1 MEPVKISSLE
11 LENVKRIRAVQIQPT
26 KDGLTV
32 IGGRNGQGKT
42 SVLDAIAWALG
53 GNKLK
58 PDNPNR
64 DGGATP
70 AKLHVELS
78 NGIVVERRGKNG
90 TLYVTDQTG
99 MKGTQRLLDE
109 FLSQLALD
117 LPKFLGG
124 SDRDRTT
131 ALLQTLGIDEQLA
144 ALDGQIR
151 SCYQQ
156 RQLVGQDA
164 KRLRAHADKLPQ
176 HSDAP
181 DEPVS
186 VAELVRQQQ
195 EILAHNGENQKKRD
209 NVSRIEWECQSVKQD
224 ISHIGQSIKA
234 AQKQLDE
241 YVRDMQGRISRM
253 QSEYAEQQERFKT
266 RLADLDVAKKTAEQL
281 ADESTAE
288 VERSIAEI
296 ESINA
301 RVADNQRKAEAVEV
315 ATKREAEYTD
325 LTVTLEDLRNRRTAL
340 LDGAPLPLPGL
351 SVNEDGRLTYNGQT
365 WSDMSSSE
373 QLRVATAIV
382 RATKPDCGF
391 VLVDKLEQ
399 LDPQTLAEF
408 GAWAQGE
415 GLQVIG
421 TRVGTDD
428 ACTVVIED
436 GRVDGQDMPEPTP
449 PDPRGQ
455 ALDWDAPTASAE
467 KVWDGKE
474 PLF

>member
-11 LENVKRIRAVQIQPT
+11 LENVKRIRAVQIVPS

-53 GNKLK
+53 GNKMK
-58 PDNPNR
+58 PNNPNR

-99 MKGTQRLLDE
+99 MKGTQKLLDE

-124 SDRDRTT
+124 TDKDRTT
-131 ALLQTLGIDEQLA
+131 ALLQTLGIDDQLA

-151 SCYQQ
+151 STYQE

-176 HSDAP
+176 HADVPA
-181 DEPVS
+181 EPVS

-195 EILAHNGENQKKRD
+195 EILARNGENQRKRE
-209 NVSRIEWECQSVKQD
+209 NVSRLEWECQSTRQN
-224 ISHIGQSIKA
+224 IEHIDQSIKA
-234 AQKQLDE
+234 AQAQLDE
-241 YVRDMQGRISRM
+241 YVRDT
-253 QSEYAEQQERFKT
+253 QERINRMMSEHEDQKKRLSKQLGDLETARKT
-266 RLADLDVAKKTAEQL
+266 VEQL
-281 ADESTAE
+281 VDESTAE
-288 VERSIAEI
+288 IEQSIADI
-296 ESINA
+296 ESVNA
-301 RVADNQRKAEAVEV
+301 RVADNQRKAEAVAV
-315 ATKREAEYTD
+315 ATEREQEYADMTA
-325 LTVTLEDLRNRRTAL
+325 TVESLRDQRVAL
-340 LDGAPLPLPGL
+340 LDGAPLPLEGL
-351 SVNEDGRLTYNGQT
+351 SVDEEGRLTYLGQT
-365 WSDMSSSE
+365 WGDMSSSE

-391 VLVDKLEQ
+391 VLLDKLEQ
-399 LDPQTLAEF
+399 MDTQTLSEF
-408 GAWAQGE
+408 GAWAQDE

-421 TRVGTDD
+421 TRVGTGDE
-428 ACTVVIED
+428 CTIVIED
-436 GRVDGQDMPEPTP
+436 GRVEGQDTPEPTP
-449 PDPRGQ
+449 PNPKGE
-455 ALDWDAPTASAE
+455 ALDWGTPKKTWGGDT
-467 KVWDGKE
+467 
-474 PLF
+474 F

>member
-78 NGIVVERRGKNG
+78 NGITVERRGKNG

-99 MKGTQRLLDE
+99 MKGTQKLLDE
-109 FLSQLALD
+109 FLSHLALD
-117 LPKFLGG
+117 LPKFIGG
-124 SDRDRTT
+124 SDRDRTN

-144 ALDGQIR
+144 AFDSQIR
-151 SCYQQ
+151 SCYQE

-176 HSDAP
+176 HADVPA
-181 DEPVS
+181 EPVS

-195 EILAHNGENQKKRD
+195 EILARNGENQRKREKVEQIKRD
-209 NVSRIEWECQSVKQD
+209 YDRTV
-224 ISHIGQSIKA
+224 
-234 AQKQLDE
+234 
-241 YVRDMQGRISRM
+241 
-253 QSEYAEQQERFKT
+253 QSESDLNDRIAYMLEQVERLK
-266 RLADLDVAKKTAEQL
+266 ADLGEVQKRRSSLGADLVMAKTTAEKLQ
-281 ADESTAE
+281 DESTAE
-288 VERSIAEI
+288 IEASIADI
-296 ESINA
+296 ESVNA

-315 ATKREAEYTD
+315 ATKREGEYADMTA
-325 LTVTLEDLRNRRTAL
+325 TLEDLRSRRTAL
-340 LDGAPLPLPGL
+340 LDGAPLPLDGL
-351 SVNEDGRLTYNGQT
+351 SVNEDGLLTYNGQT
-365 WSDMSSSE
+365 WGDMSSSE

-408 GAWAQGE
+408 GTWAQGE

-428 ACTVVIED
+428 TCTVVIED
-436 GRVDGQDMPEPTP
+436 GKVEGQDMADPVA
-449 PDPRGQ
+449 PDPKGE
-455 ALDWDAPTASAE
+455 ALEWAAPKKT
-467 KVWDGKE
+467 WGGDR
-474 PLF
+474 F

>member
-1 MEPVKISSLE
+1 LEPVKISSLE

-99 MKGTQRLLDE
+99 MKGTQKLLDE
-109 FLSQLALD
+109 FLSHLALD

-124 SDRDRTT
+124 TDRDRTT
-131 ALLQTLGIDEQLA
+131 ALLQTLGIDDQLA

-151 SCYQQ
+151 STYQE

-176 HSDAP
+176 HSNVPA
-181 DEPVS
+181 EPVS

-195 EILAHNGENQKKRD
+195 EILARNGENQRKREK
-209 NVSRIEWECQSVKQD
+209 VEQ
-224 ISHIGQSIKA
+224 IKY
-234 AQKQLDE
+234 E
-241 YVRDMQGRISRM
+241 YDRTA
-253 QSEYAEQQERFKT
+253 QSESDLNDRIAYMLEQVEKLKSDLTEVQKR
-266 RLADLDVAKKTAEQL
+266 RASLGADLVMAKTTAEQL
-281 ADESTAE
+281 QDESTAE
-288 VERSIAEI
+288 IEASIADI
-296 ESINA
+296 ESVNA
-301 RVADNQRKAEAVEV
+301 RVADNQRKAEAVEI
-315 ATKREAEYTD
+315 ATKREVDYAD
-325 LTVTLEDLRNRRTAL
+325 LTAKLQSLRDSRTAL

-351 SVNEDGRLTYNGQT
+351 SVNEDGHLTYNGQT

-408 GAWAQGE
+408 GTWAQGE

-428 ACTVVIED
+428 SCTVVIED
-436 GRVDGQDMPEPTP
+436 GKVEGQDMADPVA
-449 PDPRGQ
+449 PDPKGE
-455 ALDWDAPTASAE
+455 ALDWGTPKKTWGGDT
-467 KVWDGKE
+467 
-474 PLF
+474 F